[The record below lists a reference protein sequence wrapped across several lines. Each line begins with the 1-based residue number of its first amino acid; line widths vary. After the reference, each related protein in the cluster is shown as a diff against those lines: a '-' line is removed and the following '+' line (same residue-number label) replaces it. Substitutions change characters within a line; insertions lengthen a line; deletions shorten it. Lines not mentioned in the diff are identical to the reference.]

1 MIKVNRKHNLVKL
14 SVLAALDLKHGQLYD
29 ARGICSLTGL
39 RHSTVHSHLK
49 FWSDGMLDKNGR
61 CVGLLKRVPAI
72 SGRRLAWK
80 YTISGYGRTWLRGV
94 DPVLLADIRK
104 HLCLRWYQRLL
115 TYDLPGIEPL
125 DSLTSILKENKSI
138 DQVIRSNGESPS
150 EDTSYQD
157 GDNLIIQ
164 SSIPTNA
171 DSDPDDEELPEAII
185 QQVKDAWWAHNPYAL
200 EGVTFDEIILDYN
213 NDRPSH
219 TDRIGVP
226 QKKLLVLAQR
236 AWELQL
242 QRKRESLITDSA
254 LRAAERGATSFPEHT
269 DSTVANATVE
279 NDLPATAVFNAPVP
293 KLIKSIPEVKADI
306 ETTKTETI
314 SDDVALERWKAICIK
329 HGWEID
335 EQGHLV

>member
-61 CVGLLKRVPAI
+61 CVGLLKRIPAV

-80 YTISGYGRTWLRGV
+80 YTISGYGRTWLKAV

-157 GDNLIIQ
+157 GDSLIIQ

-185 QQVKDAWWAHNPYAL
+185 QQVKDAWWAGNPYAL
-200 EGVTFDEIILDYN
+200 EGVTFDEIILNYN
-213 NDRPSH
+213 NDRPSY

-242 QRKRESLITDSA
+242 QRKRESESNKTV
-254 LRAAERGATSFPEHT
+254 AERGANSFSEHT
-269 DSTVANATVE
+269 DSIVE
-279 NDLPATAVFNAPVP
+279 NSTVDLPAPAVFNALAP
-293 KLIKSIPEVKADI
+293 KLIKSIPEVKTDI
-306 ETTKTETI
+306 ETIKVETI
-314 SDDVALERWKAICIK
+314 PDDVALEKWKAICKK
-329 HGWEID
+329 HGWRID
-335 EQGHLV
+335 DEGNRI